1 MVIIENFFTFGQE
14 LEYLGII
21 LFSFISSIIV
31 FIPIRYFPVIMTAAL
46 SKNFDPNLI
55 ALCSTI
61 GAVAGKMIIFC
72 GSYYGRKIILN
83 DTIKKRMRPLSKLL
97 SRYGWI
103 GTFIAAAT
111 PIPDDIVYIP
121 LGLAKYNPLKFASAL
136 FAGKFV
142 LSEVIVV
149 VSVYFGRPFIEYL
162 LAETSNPES
171 LITIAAITIAIT
183 GITVYYFIKI
193 DWEKIIGK
201 WFPWTL
207 EEDKTLDNKDEQEN
221 LGTKK

>member
-1 MVIIENFFTFGQE
+1 
-14 LEYLGII
+14 
-21 LFSFISSIIV
+21 
-31 FIPIRYFPVIMTAAL
+31 MTAAL
-46 SKNFDPNLI
+46 DKNLDPTLI
-55 ALCSTI
+55 AFFSAI

-72 GSYYGRKIILN
+72 GSYYGRKIIFN
-83 DTIKKRMRPLSKLL
+83 DYTKKSTLPLQKLL
-97 SRYGWI
+97 RRYGWI

-149 VSVYFGRPFIEYL
+149 ASVYFGRPFIEYL
-162 LAETSNPES
+162 LAEASHPES
-171 LITIAAITIAIT
+171 LIAIAAITIATTCI
-183 GITVYYFIKI
+183 IVYYFIKI
-193 DWEKIIGK
+193 DWEKVVRK

-207 EEDKTLDNKDEQEN
+207 DGSKEEKER
-221 LGTKK
+221 KK

>member
-1 MVIIENFFTFGQE
+1 
-14 LEYLGII
+14 
-21 LFSFISSIIV
+21 
-31 FIPIRYFPVIMTAAL
+31 
-46 SKNFDPNLI
+46 
-55 ALCSTI
+55 
-61 GAVAGKMIIFC
+61 
-72 GSYYGRKIILN
+72 
-83 DTIKKRMRPLSKLL
+83 MR
-97 SRYGWI
+97 
-103 GTFIAAAT
+103 AAT

-221 LGTKK
+221 SGTKK

>member
-1 MVIIENFFTFGQE
+1 
-14 LEYLGII
+14 
-21 LFSFISSIIV
+21 
-31 FIPIRYFPVIMTAAL
+31 MTAAL

-221 LGTKK
+221 SGTKNSQRSKYGLSKYTEVDKHA

>member
-1 MVIIENFFTFGQE
+1 
-14 LEYLGII
+14 
-21 LFSFISSIIV
+21 
-31 FIPIRYFPVIMTAAL
+31 MTAAL

-221 LGTKK
+221 SGTKK